1 MIYFPF
7 NFTHTYDAAHDAAI
21 NLSDV
26 SFFNYSNILLVRE
39 VLFVVDF
46 MLLFFSF
53 NFKDFLCKTI
63 LKF

>member
-26 SFFNYSNILLVRE
+26 SFFNYNNTLLVRE

-46 MLLFFSF
+46 IFLFFH
-53 NFKDFLCKTI
+53 LT
-63 LKF
+63 LKIFYVKLF